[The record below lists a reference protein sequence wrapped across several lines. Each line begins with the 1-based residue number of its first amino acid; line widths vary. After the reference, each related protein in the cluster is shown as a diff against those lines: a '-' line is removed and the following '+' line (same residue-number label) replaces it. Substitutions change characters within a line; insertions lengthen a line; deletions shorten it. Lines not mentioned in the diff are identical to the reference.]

1 MFTDEYKTIEAPA
14 EASISDRG
22 CRFIALIVP
31 VDSVQKTEEFITQLR
46 LKHSDALDCVYAM
59 RIGLEPERIQRFG
72 GSERFG
78 SILLGVLES
87 GEVTNTAVA
96 VLREPEENTVKDAS
110 DRAYRDAAANALRR
124 AKVVTRILYDVLRFQ
139 ISLDDADTVS
149 RLIGDHRGKIVQTVH
164 EPDLILSVKIRKIQS
179 EDLKKI
185 LTATTQGRIKVL

>member
-22 CRFIALIVP
+22 CRFLALIAP
-31 VDSVQKTEEFITQLR
+31 ADSLQKAEEFITQLSP
-46 LKHSDALDCVYAM
+46 KHPDALDCVYAM
-59 RIGLEPERIQRFG
+59 RIGLEPERIERFG

-78 SILLGVLES
+78 PIVAGVLES
-87 GEVTNTAVA
+87 GEVTNAVVA

-110 DRAYRDAAANALRR
+110 DRAYRDAAVNVLRR
-124 AKVVTRILYDVLRFQ
+124 AKIVTRILYDVLRFQ
-139 ISLDDADTVS
+139 ISRDDADTVS